1 MLEGAQLITFFGL
14 NFFSG
19 YIFVFF
25 HDLRDDDWRI
35 PCTPL
40 LLEGFLF
47 MFAVSS

>member
-14 NFFSG
+14 NFFLAI
-19 YIFVFF
+19 YIYFF
-25 HDLRDDDWRI
+25 YDLRDDDWRI